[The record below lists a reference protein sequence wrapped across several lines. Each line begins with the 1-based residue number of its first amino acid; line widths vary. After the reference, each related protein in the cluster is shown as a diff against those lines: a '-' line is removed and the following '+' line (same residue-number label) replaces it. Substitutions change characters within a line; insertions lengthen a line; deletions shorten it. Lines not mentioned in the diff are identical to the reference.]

1 MASITNIF
9 MAIGQIGHSI
19 DKTKTSSGSSS
30 ETSSETSSKKI
41 NEKMVP
47 IYQNKNDKQKKQVY
61 NIQQPRKH
69 Y

>member
-9 MAIGQIGHSI
+9 MAIGQISQSI
-19 DKTKTSSGSSS
+19 DKTKTSS
-30 ETSSETSSKKI
+30 ETGSKKI

>member
-9 MAIGQIGHSI
+9 MAIGQISQSI
-19 DKTKTSSGSSS
+19 DKTK
-30 ETSSETSSKKI
+30 TSSETSSKKI

>member
-1 MASITNIF
+1 
-9 MAIGQIGHSI
+9 MAIGQIGQSI
-19 DKTKTSSGSSS
+19 DKTKTSS

-41 NEKMVP
+41 NKKIVP

>member
-9 MAIGQIGHSI
+9 MAIGQISQSI
-19 DKTKTSSGSSS
+19 DKTKTSF

>member
-9 MAIGQIGHSI
+9 MAIGQIGQLI
-19 DKTKTSSGSSS
+19 DKTKTSSGS
-30 ETSSETSSKKI
+30 SSETSSKKI